1 MDEIHAQLTDK
12 FDRKIWKRFFSML
25 RKAKLPYI
33 WLAVTLAL
41 SLTQSS
47 IALIFPNYM
56 AQMLRGDYRLE
67 LLMLVL
73 VVLVAQSVLE
83 QLHTTA
89 SNLTQKIIDRNL
101 QRSAVRK
108 VLKIPV
114 YEVERQNP
122 RFFISRIT
130 TDTEKMSSMLLQFVV
145 RELPRIYY
153 MVTSVFILY
162 SSYDIRLA
170 LATLST
176 IPLTVLGGWLSGKIR
191 FSKAMKV
198 QGEIARLTGVLAE
211 KIGNLPIIKY
221 YSREDKESA
230 DGKELLDSR
239 QKAQDQYAVAQQISL
254 VITGF
259 VDVLPMV
266 ICIVVGAV
274 LVLSGEVS
282 ADSFA
287 AFYIYSTTFC
297 SYITLHADL
306 WGDIKETQGATC
318 RLAQIM
324 DMAEESGSG
333 KTDPVSGDIEFKNVE
348 FAYGDSAVLRGVTFT
363 AKAGQKTVLVGF
375 SGSGKTTTLN
385 LIEKFY
391 EPAGGAITVGGEN
404 IAGWNPRA
412 YRANFTYVPQSAPAM
427 EGTIRQVITYG
438 LGREVSDEDIN
449 EALSLAGADGFVRKL
464 GGLDYNVG
472 SGADKLSGGQRQ
484 RLCIAR
490 ALLSDTEYML
500 LDEATSALDA
510 DSAVKLQKALDKKMK
525 GKTIISV
532 THHLRTALDADKIIM
547 VGEGQVI
554 AEGTHSQLMAECPQ
568 YAQLVKSQ
576 SGGDGK

>member
-1 MDEIHAQLTDK
+1 MNEIQLTEK

-25 RKAKLPYI
+25 HKAKLPYI
-33 WLAVTLAL
+33 WLAVTLLLA
-41 SLTQSS
+41 LTQSS
-47 IALIFPNYM
+47 ISLIFPDYM

-67 LLMLVL
+67 LLMLV
-73 VVLVAQSVLE
+73 VAVLIATSVLE
-83 QLHTTA
+83 QLSSTTR
-89 SNLTQKIIDRNL
+89 LITEEIIDRNL

-108 VLKIPV
+108 LLKIPV
-114 YEVERQNP
+114 CEVERQNP

-130 TDTEKMSSMLLQFVV
+130 TDTGKISTMLTQFVI

-153 MVTSVFILY
+153 MVTAVFILY
-162 SSYDIRLA
+162 RSYDVRLA

-211 KIGNLPIIKY
+211 KTANLPIIKY
-221 YSREDKESA
+221 YSREDKESEA
-230 DGKELLDSR
+230 GKKLLDDR
-239 QKAQDQYAVAQQISL
+239 QKAQDQYSVAQRLSL

-259 VDVLPMV
+259 VNVLPQLV
-266 ICIVVGAV
+266 CIIAGAV
-274 LVLSGEVS
+274 LVLQNEVT

-287 AFYIYSTTFC
+287 AFYIYATTFC

-306 WGDIKETQGATC
+306 WGDIKEAQGATY

-324 DMAEESGSG
+324 DMPEEVRGG
-333 KTDPVSGDIEFKNVE
+333 NTAPIRGDVEFCGLK
-348 FAYGDSAVLRGVTFT
+348 FAYGDKAILKDVSFS

-375 SGSGKTTTLN
+375 SGSGKTTALN
-385 LIEKFY
+385 LLERFY
-391 EPAGGAITVGGEN
+391 EPSGGVITVGGED
-404 IAGWNPRA
+404 IAGWDTRS
-412 YRANFTYVPQSAPAM
+412 YRSNFTYVPQSAPAM
-427 EGTIRQVITYG
+427 EGTIRQVVTYG
-438 LGREVSDEDIN
+438 LDREVSDEEVDQVI
-449 EALSLAGADGFVRKL
+449 SLVGADKFVAKL

-472 SGADKLSGGQRQ
+472 SGAEKLSGGQRQ

-490 ALLSDTEYML
+490 ALLSDTDYML

-510 DSAVKLQKALDKKMK
+510 DSAVRLQKVLDEKMR
-525 GKTIISV
+525 GRTLISV

-547 VGEGQVI
+547 LSEGQVI

-568 YAQLVKSQ
+568 YAQLVKTQ
-576 SGGDGK
+576 SGGGDE